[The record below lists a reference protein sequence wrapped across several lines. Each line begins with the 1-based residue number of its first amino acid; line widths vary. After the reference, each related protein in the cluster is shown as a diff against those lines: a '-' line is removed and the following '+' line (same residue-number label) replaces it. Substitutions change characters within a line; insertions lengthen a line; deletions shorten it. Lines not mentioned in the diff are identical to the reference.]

1 MSCSNVNGLT
11 SSSTEVF
18 GLINLDLLMSIWDE
32 DTTNSS
38 LIQITVNMEIFN
50 NMIDEVNEDN
60 FDESDDKCSDDNL
73 KDESE

>member
-1 MSCSNVNGLT
+1 
-11 SSSTEVF
+11 
-18 GLINLDLLMSIWDE
+18 MSIWDE